1 MIKITQE
8 MWDAWSNTN
17 NALTHRSSELFE
29 AKNKLQQHLQMVKI
43 FNVFNKY
50 LTYQNINLIY
60 LFYRFNKKSS
70 MLKKV

>member
-17 NALTHRSSELFE
+17 TALTHRSSELLE

-43 FNVFNKY
+43 FNIFDISK
-50 LTYQNINLIY
+50 
-60 LFYRFNKKSS
+60 
-70 MLKKV
+70 

>member
-43 FNVFNKY
+43 FNIFNISK
-50 LTYQNINLIY
+50 
-60 LFYRFNKKSS
+60 
-70 MLKKV
+70 

>member
-17 NALTHRSSELFE
+17 TALTHRSSELLE

-43 FNVFNKY
+43 FITY
-50 LTYQNINLIY
+50 STYQNNNLIY
-60 LFYRFNKKSS
+60 LFYRSNKKSS
-70 MLKKV
+70 MLKKVWN